1 MQNNIV
7 VGRITKEIELRA
19 TEKGTNVVNLN
30 IAVNNSKEDTTFL
43 TITFFN
49 KQAELVNQY
58 CHKGDMIGIQF
69 IIKNHNWTDEDN
81 KKHYDYSFIARNI
94 TFLSTN
100 NKNEYKVSQ
109 EQKSVSNRA
118 KNDSQIIAD
127 VVNNTD
133 DLFQEFSLENQEE
146 LENSLP
152 F

>member
-1 MQNNIV
+1 MQNNIII
-7 VGRITKEIELRA
+7 GRITKDIELRT
-19 TEKGTNVVNLN
+19 TEKGTNVVDLN

-43 TITFFN
+43 TITVFN

-69 IIKNHNWTDEDN
+69 IIKNHNWTDKDN

-100 NKNEYKVSQ
+100 NKNEKV
-109 EQKSVSNRA
+109 EKKQKT
-118 KNDSQIIAD
+118 DTEIIAD

-133 DLFQEFSLENQEE
+133 DLFQEFANENEIDDM
-146 LENSLP
+146 SLP